1 MKDFLKDVKKILY
14 PENLTCSVCGRENFN
29 GKYFCDECENS
40 LPKNNGIVCDHCG
53 RRTVYPTSY
62 CNYCKDRHINFDCAR
77 SSFEYKEPI
86 NQLIRRLKYYGDRY
100 LAGEIAEYLKKTYF
114 WSMPIAD
121 CVVCVPSSAE
131 RMKLRGYNQ
140 SFLLAK
146 EFAKLVDLPFYDD
159 VIQKT
164 VDTISQVG
172 LSRKERKENLKGS
185 FKITQKDKI
194 KGKKVLIIDDVM
206 TTGTT
211 VDVLAERL
219 KNAGAMEVY
228 ALTVAS
234 ITFEKVENN
243 N

>member
-1 MKDFLKDVKKILY
+1 
-14 PENLTCSVCGRENFN
+14 
-29 GKYFCDECENS
+29 
-40 LPKNNGIVCDHCG
+40 
-53 RRTVYPTSY
+53 
-62 CNYCKDRHINFDCAR
+62 
-77 SSFEYKEPI
+77 
-86 NQLIRRLKYYGDRY
+86 
-100 LAGEIAEYLKKTYF
+100 
-114 WSMPIAD
+114 MPIAD

-159 VIQKT
+159 VIQKA

-243 N
+243 D